1 MQKNTFLAMAP
12 PKTWTVS
19 DELLQRRKKIV
30 PIPTREAYESWSL
43 GQLKLAYTSR
53 KLNAV
58 KNTNKEGRVALLNA
72 YDTHKLN
79 TQNTVQQQRSN
90 ARRGR
95 EEEEKRTKN
104 CMFRLLNVIFSESF
118 FNGLLTSGN
127 QLSRSEFDQGGSTFW
142 GMLRQ
147 RSAKRTSCT
156 KPRSPPTPSWTTSIR
171 RRRLSI
177 QVASSTE
184 CGAKS
189 AAILRGAEA
198 GSKKSG
204 EHGEDFWSFCAGRA
218 DVFYLH
224 KWCEHRR
231 AGREFCSANI
241 YSDNEDD
248 SQKEGASRGKKGKR
262 KRRNSSQAE
271 ILASLTESVGEM
283 AAANESSEAQEATW
297 KEQALLVR
305 EKRISRRLEM
315 LHTIV
320 ERTNGNIFELKKHLQ
335 EHKDDSDEDEFD
347 AEELLVQERSKRQ
360 RLMDQI
366 EELEYEVVANV
377 QLQQML

>member
-1 MQKNTFLAMAP
+1 MAP
-12 PKTWTVS
+12 PKTWTVR
-19 DELLQRRKKIV
+19 DELLRRRKKIV

-43 GQLKLAYTSR
+43 DQLKLECTSR

-104 CMFRLLNVIFSESF
+104 CMFRLLNVLFSESF
-118 FNGLLTSGN
+118 FNAQPERVGPRRVHILGDVATAF
-127 QLSRSEFDQGGSTFW
+127 SEADV
-142 GMLRQ
+142 LYE
-147 RSAKRTSCT
+147 T
-156 KPRSPPTPSWTTSIR
+156 KVSSDAILDDIDPSQTVVHS
-171 RRRLSI
+171 
-177 QVASSTE
+177 
-184 CGAKS
+184 GAKLHRMWREVS
-189 AAILRGAEA
+189 SNFARAEA

-224 KWCEHRR
+224 KWCEHRG

-248 SQKEGASRGKKGKR
+248 SQKEGASRGKKGNR

-297 KEQALLVR
+297 KEQALLLR
-305 EKRISRRLEM
+305 EKRIWRRLEM